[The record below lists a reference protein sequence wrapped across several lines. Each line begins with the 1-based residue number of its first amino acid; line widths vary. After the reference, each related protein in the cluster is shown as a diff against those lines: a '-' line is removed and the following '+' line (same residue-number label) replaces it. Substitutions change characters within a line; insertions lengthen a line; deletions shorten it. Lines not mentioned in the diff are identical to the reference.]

1 VSLLRCEG
9 LVRRPWIEGFDLEL
23 EAGTAVCLR
32 APSGTG
38 KTLLLR
44 ALADLDPVDAGRLTL
59 SGRAREDMPA
69 HEWRQA
75 VRFVPQTPPRRPGTV
90 ADAVR
95 EATELLGSPAHAP
108 ADLPDSRDLAQ
119 LSGGEAQRL
128 TLHLALAT
136 TPQVMLLDEPAASL
150 DVDRANEVL
159 ELLTKY
165 LACGGALIAATHDDG
180 MAERLGGREVRL
192 G

>member
-1 VSLLRCEG
+1 MSLLRCEG

-38 KTLLLR
+38 KSLLLR
-44 ALADLDPVDAGRLTL
+44 ALADLDPVDAGRLSL
-59 SGRAREDMPA
+59 AGRDRKDMTAPQ
-69 HEWRQA
+69 WRRA

-95 EATELLGSPAHAP
+95 EASDLLGSPASTLS
-108 ADLPDSRDLAQ
+108 DLPLERDLAQ

-128 TLHLALAT
+128 TLHLALT
-136 TPQVMLLDEPAASL
+136 SRPEVLLLDEPTASL
-150 DVDRANEVL
+150 DDERADEVL
-159 ELLTKY
+159 ETLSKY
-165 LACGGALIAATHDDG
+165 LASGGALIAATHDAG

-192 G
+192 A